1 VEQLIDLPAIQTVL
15 QTLRD
20 WLFREVLVVST
31 LVQLV
36 VVAATFA
43 VAQMAANGF
52 RRFVAREID
61 RRQLVGS
68 LRKIADTDN
77 FMMNIIPNCRN
88 SWSSCPS

>member
-1 VEQLIDLPAIQTVL
+1 MHLADAPPLMSFSGGPPGALLGDDDVEQLIDLPAIQTIL
-15 QTLRD
+15 QTVRD

-52 RRFVAREID
+52 RRFVAREI
-61 RRQLVGS
+61 
-68 LRKIADTDN
+68 
-77 FMMNIIPNCRN
+77 
-88 SWSSCPS
+88 